1 MSMPSFPQNGADLT
15 REEALTMIIASI
27 AMEELALSHIINA
40 EGEKLQYILGTLPG
54 TKPCA
59 CPQDVLAVNKSVA
72 SLLDVVA
79 QNQMLL
85 KSKLEKVLE
94 ACPPPCPTPCPPP
107 HGPCPPPFG
116 PRPCPPPARRPPPH
130 SAHPP
135 AGRNAVRRHT
145 GRGPTPSAP
154 SIWRSGRQDFCGP
167 RGAACLGGSSPGAG
181 SASSGTGAIQPRSGW
196 SRKGHMRFGVR
207 WPFAPCPRQRGK
219 GSFRSGRPLAGH
231 LQKRSPCGSP
241 WSAWRIIP
249 SPCNMPSCSI
259 PAQVAPAQ
267 RSCPWCW
274 MPGTPC
280 AWSGR
285 PWMWWSSE

>member
-1 MSMPSFPQNGADLT
+1 
-15 REEALTMIIASI
+15 MIIASI

-116 PRPCPPPARRPPPH
+116 PRPCPPPCSPASPPFGPPPR
-130 SAHPP
+130 P
-135 AGRNAVRRHT
+135 AGRGGPGIT
-145 GRGPTPSAP
+145 G
-154 SIWRSGRQDFCGP
+154 
-167 RGAACLGGSSPGAG
+167 
-181 SASSGTGAIQPRSGW
+181 
-196 SRKGHMRFGVR
+196 GV
-207 WPFAPCPRQRGK
+207 
-219 GSFRSGRPLAGH
+219 SY
-231 LQKRSPCGSP
+231 
-241 WSAWRIIP
+241 
-249 SPCNMPSCSI
+249 
-259 PAQVAPAQ
+259 
-267 RSCPWCW
+267 
-274 MPGTPC
+274 
-280 AWSGR
+280 
-285 PWMWWSSE
+285 